1 MRKICTLELLSAKR
15 VLSFRSI
22 REEEVSD
29 LMRSISSNSGSLMNL
44 SKMLAA
50 FSFGVI
56 SRAAF
61 GRTRNV
67 QESFVPLIEEIILL
81 SEGFSISD
89 LFPSVK
95 MLRMISG
102 MRSRLERLHQEAD
115 RILENII
122 NDHKARKA
130 ETKLADEANDL
141 VDVLLKLQ
149 DQENREFPLTIDNIK
164 AVILDMFIAG
174 SDTSFTT
181 SEWAI
186 SEMLKNP
193 RVMKKAQAEVRQ
205 VFSEKGHVDEAD
217 LGELNY
223 LKLVIKETLRLH
235 PPVPLLIPRESR
247 EQCEINGYQ
256 IPIKSKLIV
265 NAWAIGRDPNYW
277 TEADRFNPERF
288 SDSTVDYKGANM
300 EFIPFGAGRRMCP
313 GISFGIANVEILLA
327 NLLFYFDWKLP
338 HGMKQEE
345 LDMAESFGAVAR
357 RKNDLGLIPTL
368 SHPLPVA

>member
-1 MRKICTLELLSAKR
+1 
-15 VLSFRSI
+15 
-22 REEEVSD
+22 
-29 LMRSISSNSGSLMNL
+29 
-44 SKMLAA
+44 
-50 FSFGVI
+50 
-56 SRAAF
+56 
-61 GRTRNV
+61 
-67 QESFVPLIEEIILL
+67 
-81 SEGFSISD
+81 
-89 LFPSVK
+89 
-95 MLRMISG
+95 
-102 MRSRLERLHQEAD
+102 
-115 RILENII
+115 
-122 NDHKARKA
+122 
-130 ETKLADEANDL
+130 
-141 VDVLLKLQ
+141 
-149 DQENREFPLTIDNIK
+149 
-164 AVILDMFIAG
+164 MFIAG

>member
-1 MRKICTLELLSAKR
+1 
-15 VLSFRSI
+15 
-22 REEEVSD
+22 
-29 LMRSISSNSGSLMNL
+29 
-44 SKMLAA
+44 
-50 FSFGVI
+50 
-56 SRAAF
+56 
-61 GRTRNV
+61 
-67 QESFVPLIEEIILL
+67 
-81 SEGFSISD
+81 
-89 LFPSVK
+89 
-95 MLRMISG
+95 
-102 MRSRLERLHQEAD
+102 
-115 RILENII
+115 
-122 NDHKARKA
+122 
-130 ETKLADEANDL
+130 
-141 VDVLLKLQ
+141 
-149 DQENREFPLTIDNIK
+149 
-164 AVILDMFIAG
+164 MFIAG

-345 LDMAESFGAVAR
+345 LDMAESFGAVTR

>member
-1 MRKICTLELLSAKR
+1 
-15 VLSFRSI
+15 
-22 REEEVSD
+22 
-29 LMRSISSNSGSLMNL
+29 
-44 SKMLAA
+44 ML
-50 FSFGVI
+50 FPFIFFIFMVMKI
-56 SRAAF
+56 SRTRALSTKPLPPGPWKIGKVTS
-61 GRTRNV
+61 GR
-67 QESFVPLIEEIILL
+67 
-81 SEGFSISD
+81 
-89 LFPSVK
+89 
-95 MLRMISG
+95 
-102 MRSRLERLHQEAD
+102 
-115 RILENII
+115 LENII
-122 NDHKARKA
+122 NDHKAKKA

-186 SEMLKNP
+186 SETLRNP
-193 RVMKKAQAEVRQ
+193 RVMKKAQAEVRL
-205 VFSEKGHVDEAD
+205 VFSEKVHVDEAD

-288 SDSTVDYKGANM
+288 SDSTVDYKGANL